1 MKTLSKYQK
10 ILLFIGWMLF
20 WLSLFLPINTS
31 LGGLTDVG
39 KSYYGFLSLFY
50 SISSVFVLPTLIFG
64 NENLSLVAGIIL
76 MSGLGICNL
85 LIMFVT
91 PTLLFVKKMN
101 SFAKYLMITCAIYV
115 CIAGTVV
122 SYHFYPILY
131 GHYIWCLSFVIVA
144 VALNL
149 KIEKQNFLS

>member
-1 MKTLSKYQK
+1 METLSKYQK
-10 ILLFIGWMLF
+10 ILLFIGWMFF
-20 WLSLFLPINTS
+20 WLSIFLPINTS

-50 SISSVFVLPTLIFG
+50 SISSIFVLPTLI
-64 NENLSLVAGIIL
+64 

-91 PTLLFVKKMN
+91 PAFFFVKKMN
-101 SFAKYLMITCAIYV
+101 RFAKYLMVTCTIYV
-115 CIAGTVV
+115 CIAGTIV

-149 KIEKQNFLS
+149 KIDKQNFLS